1 MTFTPS
7 RPIRFAVTAAISLI
21 AAVLHGEAP
30 AGYYALLTGKSGAEL
45 KTALSEIIYPHA
57 IDYNA
62 QSNSSLYSKR
72 YNALPDYFR
81 YTDVKPGTSPK
92 LWWDMY
98 SSIPLPASRF
108 SGLNREHSFPKSW
121 WGGSQV
127 IPAYID
133 LNHLYP
139 SESAANM
146 AKSNYPLGEVTG
158 TPKFTN
164 GVSMVGRGVN
174 SGGAAYVFEPADE
187 YKGDFARTYFYM
199 VTAYQKLNWKY
210 TYMVVDGVYP
220 TLQPWAQA
228 LLLKWHKQ
236 DPVSEKELLRNEEV
250 YRIQSNRNPFID
262 RPELV
267 DYIWGDKA
275 GLAYAPQG
283 TQPADDVELTTPV
296 QDAVLE
302 FGQVAV
308 GSTSVAHLL
317 FKGHHLSGS
326 LELMVRRSDYS
337 SYFTISQSSLSAVA
351 VNSDEGVW
359 LAVTYTPT
367 STGVHTARLLV
378 QDGGLDG
385 SIGVEMR
392 GECLPVP
399 KLSPL
404 VAQEPVMLTDSTY
417 MARWEAP
424 EDVVDYYLVSL
435 DRYSGGKLTSEELMA
450 ETNEL
455 EIDGFDRY
463 DVDAYTVRSVRLG
476 HVSAPSN
483 LITVSHA
490 AMGLPADNTPLT
502 VENYE
507 GFIRFRCSEPHS
519 DVRVYDMTGRVVMH
533 LPTVI
538 DGDELTLPQGVYLI
552 LSPASPVP
560 LKAVG
565 G

>member
-1 MTFTPS
+1 MNYIHIS
-7 RPIRFAVTAAISLI
+7 PIRCAVTAALTLI
-21 AAVLHGEAP
+21 AAALHGEVP
-30 AGYYALLTGKSGAEL
+30 AGYYAMLTGKSGAEL
-45 KTALSEIIYPHA
+45 KTALSGIIYPRA
-57 IDYNA
+57 IEYD
-62 QSNSSLYSKR
+62 SSSLYSRR
-72 YNALPDYFR
+72 YSSLPDYFR
-81 YTDVKPGTSPK
+81 YTDVKPLTSPQ

-98 SSIPLPASRF
+98 SDIPLRSSTF

-139 SESAANM
+139 SEQAANL

-158 TPKFTN
+158 TPTFDN
-164 GVSMVGRGVN
+164 GVSLVGRGVN
-174 SGGAAYVFEPADE
+174 SGGAPYVFEPADE

-199 VTAYQKLNWKY
+199 VTAYQNLNWKY
-210 TYMVVDGVYP
+210 TYMVADGIYP
-220 TLQPWAQA
+220 TLQPWAQN
-228 LLLKWHKQ
+228 LLIKWHKQ

-262 RPELV
+262 CPDLV
-267 DYIWGDKA
+267 DYIWGDKT
-275 GLAYAPQG
+275 GLAYTPQG
-283 TQPADDVELTTPV
+283 SQPSGDVELTTPV

-302 FGQVAV
+302 FGQVAE
-308 GSTSVAHLL
+308 GSTTVAHLL

-337 SYFTISQSSLSAVA
+337 SYFSLSQSALSAVA
-351 VNSDEGVW
+351 VNSSDGVW
-359 LAVTYTPT
+359 LTVSYTPAAV
-367 STGVHTARLLV
+367 GVHTARLLV
-378 QDGGLDG
+378 QDGGLSG

-399 KLSPL
+399 ELTPL
-404 VAQEPVMLTDSTY
+404 VAQSPVMLTDSTY

-424 EDVVDYYLVSL
+424 GEVVDYYLVSL
-435 DRYSGGKLTSEELMA
+435 DRYADGKLTSEELMA

-455 EIDGFDRY
+455 EITGFDRY

-476 HVSAPSN
+476 HMSDPSN

-490 AMGLPADNTPLT
+490 AMSMPEVNTPLT
-502 VENYE
+502 VESYE
-507 GFIRFRCSEPHS
+507 GFIRFRCSETHR
-519 DVRVYDMTGRVVMH
+519 DVRIYDTTGRQLMQ
-533 LPTVI
+533 LPTVN
-538 DGDELTLPQGVYLI
+538 DGDEMTLPNGVYLI
-552 LSPASPVP
+552 ISPTSPYP

-565 G
+565 R